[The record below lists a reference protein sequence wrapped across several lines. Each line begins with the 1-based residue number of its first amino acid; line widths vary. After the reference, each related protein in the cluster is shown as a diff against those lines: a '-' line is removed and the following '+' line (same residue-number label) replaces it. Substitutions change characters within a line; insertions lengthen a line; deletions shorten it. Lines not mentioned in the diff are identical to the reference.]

1 MNQQINL
8 YLPEYRI
15 QKDPVPPLL
24 MGQILGGVL
33 AVTAFDLINRW
44 RLGGQLGELRAALQ
58 EETRRT
64 DELDIRGIIDE
75 SGAADNDLGAKLI
88 NSTIATNFAGSWVNG
103 ELTISGNMIMDRQG
117 SGAEEEP
124 LQSVQI
130 AFGPIDDNDDG
141 IGGGNDVVLDVLN
154 VDVDDGVTE
163 PGTAILRLIGTHDFR
178 YGRLLIDNAFGPE
191 TEDLGIP
198 LRIEYFDGN
207 DFVTNTD
214 DSCTSFVFDVSA
226 PTPAFTY
233 VLSSYEAPLADGDTS
248 IEDAEAVNVE
258 INLFEGVTNR
268 QEDGDGDD
276 ANDPDR
282 PIITSAPD
290 PLADLG
296 ITGRVLIELDLSNG
310 TLDTPLDFLSYDWR
324 GDAGEVDDYDE
335 IPDNDYGDNPRG
347 VVEFGSYRGHDRVI
361 NWQEIYIQN

>member
-1 MNQQINL
+1 M
-8 YLPEYRI
+8 
-15 QKDPVPPLL
+15 
-24 MGQILGGVL
+24 
-33 AVTAFDLINRW
+33 
-44 RLGGQLGELRAALQ
+44 
-58 EETRRT
+58 
-64 DELDIRGIIDE
+64 
-75 SGAADNDLGAKLI
+75 
-88 NSTIATNFAGSWVNG
+88 
-103 ELTISGNMIMDRQG
+103 
-117 SGAEEEP
+117 
-124 LQSVQI
+124 
-130 AFGPIDDNDDG
+130 
-141 IGGGNDVVLDVLN
+141 
-154 VDVDDGVTE
+154 
-163 PGTAILRLIGTHDFR
+163 
-178 YGRLLIDNAFGPE
+178 
-191 TEDLGIP
+191 
-198 LRIEYFDGN
+198 
-207 DFVTNTD
+207 
-214 DSCTSFVFDVSA
+214 
-226 PTPAFTY
+226 
-233 VLSSYEAPLADGDTS
+233 
-248 IEDAEAVNVE
+248 E